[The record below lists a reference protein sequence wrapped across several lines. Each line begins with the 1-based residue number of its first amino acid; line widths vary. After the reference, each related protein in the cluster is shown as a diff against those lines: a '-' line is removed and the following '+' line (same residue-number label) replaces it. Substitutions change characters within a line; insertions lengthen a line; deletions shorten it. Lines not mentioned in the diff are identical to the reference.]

1 LFKLTKVQR
10 GVVYVW
16 KIRRNVDI
24 SSEATMSKPEQPGK
38 AHKKLEHLG
47 KKEHKISHSLEN
59 LQYDTRLKH
68 FGNIVLLQNVD

>member
-1 LFKLTKVQR
+1 
-10 GVVYVW
+10 
-16 KIRRNVDI
+16 
-24 SSEATMSKPEQPGK
+24 MSKPEQPGK